1 MTEPTVARC
10 ATCGTQYTARGWY
23 WLEPLD
29 RGGDRRTCAV
39 PGCGFPVERARATA
53 LRLASE
59 SRAANDLAPV
69 IDTVKRSESDMKQT
83 NAAKKKPG
91 RKPPAK
97 TAAPPPAEGDEMPA
111 MISIRNHDAED
122 YAAFERA
129 RRRREAQVGSYV
141 AMGAAVRH
149 LARLQAGREDAEE
162 ARARAAAIDPRD
174 ELIRNLVAARRR
186 VEESTADGWTG
197 TVDDRMALVRAEDD
211 ALAALARTVVVV

>member
-1 MTEPTVARC
+1 VTEPTVARC

-59 SRAANDLAPV
+59 ALSPANDPV
-69 IDTVKRSESDMKQT
+69 IDEPMRSESEMKQPHNT
-83 NAAKKKPG
+83 AKKKPG
-91 RKPPAK
+91 RKPP
-97 TAAPPPAEGDEMPA
+97 PPPAATDDTPA
-111 MISIRNHDAED
+111 MISIRGHSPAD

-129 RRRREAQVGSYV
+129 RARISAKAG
-141 AMGAAVRH
+141 GAFISLSQAVLV
-149 LARLQAGREDAEE
+149 LARTQAEREDAEE
-162 ARARAAAIDPRD
+162 RARAAALAGDPRD
-174 ELIRNLVAARRR
+174 ELIRNLVAARRK
-186 VEESTADGWTG
+186 VEESTSDDWTG
-197 TVDDRMALVRAEDD
+197 TVDDRMRLVQAEDD